1 MFTKTIK
8 QQTISFSASY
18 LTRCTTVYSRCFD
31 ECSREENIIIRGYSN
46 APSSFLRAQDALL
59 ILRHSFSSPFI
70 QHLLREIFC
79 GDYDLLRDYDTA
91 VRSSLAQILNIQLD
105 DASWLQASL
114 PISAGGLG
122 IRSAVKSFHRLYFC
136 H

>member
-1 MFTKTIK
+1 MPLSTADTL
-8 QQTISFSASY
+8 TSAPEKRILS
-18 LTRCTTVYSRCFD
+18 LEVVAMR
-31 ECSREENIIIRGYSN
+31 
-46 APSSFLRAQDALL
+46 LHLLHAQDALL

-70 QHLLREIFC
+70 QHLLRGIFC
-79 GDYDLLRDYDTA
+79 GDHDLLRDYDTA

-122 IRSAVKSFHRLYFC
+122 IRSAVKLSSSAFLSSIHGADVLSSSILNTTSTL
-136 H
+136 